1 MEIRLDDCAHPV
13 ARLFGQRLKG
23 RRKALGL
30 TQSQLFDKTGI
41 NNGYISQV
49 ENGRAN
55 PTLDMILKLA
65 DAVESEAWAML
76 RPDVEPSR
84 TVSLTVGDL
93 DISIR
98 LARTLGEA
106 SPAALVGEV
115 LDNEAHPLRS
125 KLRARDLKQLAEVR
139 TEAGAISTDHRSRA
153 GENVDS

>member
-13 ARLFGQRLKG
+13 TRLFGRRLKE
-23 RRKALGL
+23 RRKVLGL
-30 TQSQLFDKTGI
+30 TQGQLFDKTGI

-65 DAVESEAWAML
+65 DAVELEAWSML
-76 RPDVEPSR
+76 RPDVPSEPSR
-84 TVSLTVGDL
+84 TDSLTVADL
-93 DISIR
+93 DMSIR

-139 TEAGAISTDHRSRA
+139 KEAGAI
-153 GENVDS
+153 

>member
-13 ARLFGQRLKG
+13 ARLFGQRLKE
-23 RRKALGL
+23 RRKALGF
-30 TQSQLFDKTGI
+30 TQGQLFDRTGI

-65 DAVESEAWAML
+65 EAVESEAWAML
-76 RPDVEPSR
+76 RPDAPASEPAR
-84 TVSLTVGDL
+84 TTIADL
-93 DISIR
+93 DMSIR

-115 LDNEAHPLRS
+115 LDNDAHPLRS

-139 TEAGAISTDHRSRA
+139 KEAGVI
-153 GENVDS
+153 

>member
-30 TQSQLFDKTGI
+30 TQGQLFDRTGI

-65 DAVESEAWAML
+65 DAVGLEAWAML
-76 RPDVEPSR
+76 RPDAPSEQSR
-84 TVSLTVGDL
+84 TAPVTIGDL
-93 DISIR
+93 DLSVR
-98 LARTLGEA
+98 LVNTLGAA
-106 SPAALVGEV
+106 SPAGLVGEV
-115 LDNEAHPLRS
+115 LDDGAHPLRS
-125 KLRARDLKQLAEVR
+125 KLRARDLKQLAEAR
-139 TEAGAISTDHRSRA
+139 QEAGVI
-153 GENVDS
+153 